1 MGHRFMMEGS
11 QGAVAVMGASTLT
24 SADAERRLA
33 RMVFERLSNG
43 ERLGVAITNA
53 KQAYAQDYPKDL
65 DIILGW
71 TLLGLPE
78 LIVN

>member
-1 MGHRFMMEGS
+1 
-11 QGAVAVMGASTLT
+11 MGASTLT

-33 RMVFERLSNG
+33 RKIFARLSNG

-53 KQAYAQDYPKDL
+53 KQDYALEHPNDL
-65 DIILGW
+65 DVLLGW

-78 LIVN
+78 LVIN